1 MYVGSGF
8 AALIFI
14 IIVVVILTVIVVT
27 VACVRK
33 KMKEV
38 IMNGTHTYKII
49 FGTQQ

>member
-38 IMNGTHTYKII
+38 NGTHTYKII
-49 FGTQQ
+49 FDTQQ